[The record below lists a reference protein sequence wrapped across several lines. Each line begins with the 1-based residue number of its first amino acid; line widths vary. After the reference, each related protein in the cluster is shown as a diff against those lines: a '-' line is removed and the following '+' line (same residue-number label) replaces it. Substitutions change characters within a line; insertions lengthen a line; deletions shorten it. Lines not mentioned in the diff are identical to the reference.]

1 MATKR
6 RRSSSAGAAVGCGPV
21 LALVVIGLLI
31 QYWWVLLIALGV
43 VALTVALVRFAMA
56 PPRPARVRP
65 LKSARPSKPPPVMTP
80 PSPALVNDDLADQ
93 MRAIKHV
100 RHIRDMQE
108 WDYEWIRLTN
118 PEKSSRELGEIA
130 NAHFARGRSIG
141 INYGDPSVPWLGGP
155 SLGQEAPSCCR
166 QCRDRGHH
174 EYLRRDC
181 GRRSV
186 LDDELC

>member
-6 RRSSSAGAAVGCGPV
+6 RRSSSAGAGALGCGPF

-43 VALTVALVRFAMA
+43 VALTVVLVRVATA
-56 PPRPARVRP
+56 PPRPARVRSP
-65 LKSARPSKPPPVMTP
+65 KSPRPPKPRPVMTP
-80 PSPALVNDDLADQ
+80 PRPALVSDDLADQ
-93 MRAIKHV
+93 TRAAKQV

-118 PEKSSRELGEIA
+118 PEKSSRELSEIA

-141 INYGDPSVPWLGGP
+141 VNHDDPSVP
-155 SLGQEAPSCCR
+155 
-166 QCRDRGHH
+166 
-174 EYLRRDC
+174 
-181 GRRSV
+181 
-186 LDDELC
+186 